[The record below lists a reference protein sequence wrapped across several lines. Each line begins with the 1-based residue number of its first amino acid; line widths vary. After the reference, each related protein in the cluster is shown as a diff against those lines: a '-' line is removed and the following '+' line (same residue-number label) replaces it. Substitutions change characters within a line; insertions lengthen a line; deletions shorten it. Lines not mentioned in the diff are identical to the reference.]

1 MSCGLHHFSQPNDLC
16 GLHVTGSTVEASPVA
31 AANPEMTVAR
41 QEVPN
46 GVHVFLKSRDYI

>member
-1 MSCGLHHFSQPNDLC
+1 MSCGLHHFSQPHDLC
-16 GLHVTGSTVEASPVA
+16 GLHVTSSTEEASPVA